1 MYGDEAVGVELSA
14 AVELAVAETDPWVKG
29 DTAQGST
36 KSAKLETGI
45 TVNVPQFI
53 NVGDIVKVD
62 TRSGEYLERAS
73 K

>member
-1 MYGDEAVGVELSA
+1 MT
-14 AVELAVAETDPWVKG
+14 ETDPWVKG

-36 KSAKLETGI
+36 KTAKLETGI

-53 NVGDIVKVD
+53 NVGDVVKVD